1 MENNWKNKNFFV
13 ALKNALNGITYVFF
27 KERNL
32 KIQLVIGIIAS
43 LLGILLK
50 ISLIEWAIVITII
63 FMVFFSELVN
73 TVVETVVDMITTEYN
88 EKAKIAKDI
97 SAGGVTLV
105 AVASVII
112 GLIIFLPKI
121 LEIIM

>member
-1 MENNWKNKNFFV
+1 MENNWKNKNFFI
-13 ALKNALNGITYVFF
+13 ALKNALNGIKYVFF

-32 KIQLVIGIIAS
+32 KIQLVIGIIAI

-50 ISLIEWAIVITII
+50 ISLIEWAIIVTII
-63 FMVFFSELVN
+63 FMVFFSELFN
-73 TVVETVVDMITTEYN
+73 TAIENVVDMITIEYN
-88 EKAKIAKDI
+88 EKAKIIKDI
-97 SAGGVTLV
+97 AAGGVTIV
-105 AVASVII
+105 AIASVIV